1 MVTTEKM
8 EGYLI
13 DLISAVADIK
23 ADIKTI
29 KDHTLIDQDK
39 RLDVLEDRLI
49 TLENRRA
56 NHIASKWEKV
66 IDFVLIA
73 VVSGVISLATAWL
86 KG

>member
-1 MVTTEKM
+1 MVTNEKM

-13 DLISAVADIK
+13 DLISSVADIK
-23 ADIKTI
+23 SDIKTI

-49 TLENRRA
+49 KLENQRA
-56 NHIASKWEKV
+56 NHIASKWEKIV
-66 IDFVLIA
+66 DFIIIA
-73 VVSGVISLATAWL
+73 IVSGVISLATSWI

>member
-56 NHIASKWEKV
+56 NRIASKWEKIV
-66 IDFVLIA
+66 DFVIIA
-73 VVSGVISLATAWL
+73 VVSGVVSLATAWI

>member
-49 TLENRRA
+49 TLENQRA
-56 NHIASKWEKV
+56 NRIASKWEKIV
-66 IDFVLIA
+66 DFVIIA
-73 VVSGVISLATAWL
+73 VVSGVVSLATAWI